1 MMGSTHARTGHAAWL
16 ISSAAATVAGFHPH
30 PVIVVGGTWLA
41 GVAAYVP
48 DIDHQG
54 STAARSLGWPS
65 RALSWAVA
73 RTCGHR
79 GGTHTAVA
87 TALVSILGALLGVAC
102 AWVVN
107 APLIRAGFPPCH
119 GWWVGLAVG
128 VGYLAALAGD
138 ASTVSGIPFWAPW
151 SRRHVRILPSRWQM
165 RTGYGPELLGVAPA
179 LCALLGFSAVVW
191 LVQVSGRPW
200 SSLTDGVVLGVAVVA
215 WVLGMMDGRKRLDRC
230 RARRQRETTARRAV
244 VR

>member
-1 MMGSTHARTGHAAWL
+1 MGSTHARTGQAIWL
-16 ISSAAATVAGFHPH
+16 VGSAAATVAGFHPH

-79 GGTHTAVA
+79 GGTHTLLA
-87 TALVSILGALLGVAC
+87 TVLVGVLGALLGVAS
-102 AWVVN
+102 AWAVN
-107 APLIRAGFPPCH
+107 APLTHSGLPAGH
-119 GWWVGLAVG
+119 GWWAGIAVV

-165 RTGYGPELLGVAPA
+165 RTGYGPELLGVAPTP
-179 LCALLGFSAVVW
+179 CALLGGSAVVW
-191 LVQVSGRPW
+191 VVQMSGRPW
-200 SSLTDGVVLGVAVVA
+200 SSLTVGAATWVTVVA
-215 WVLGMMDGRKRLDRC
+215 FGLGAMDGHKRLDRC
-230 RARRQRETTARRAV
+230 RARRQRETAARRAG